1 MIFASGWNMQKDVIN
16 RDDEGVEKS
25 MSTFDWNS
33 ISDFDRYP
41 KLESIAKIGSETKV
55 KFLNDGNF
63 VGAEQLKEAKAKFP
77 RDSIVLAVEEKG
89 ENKEFWVASKS
100 FSVMKQLKK
109 IREKHG
115 SLKGITVKI
124 KRVSDATDAT
134 NYEITEA

>member
-1 MIFASGWNMQKDVIN
+1 
-16 RDDEGVEKS
+16 

-33 ISDFDRYP
+33 ISDFDRFP
-41 KLESIAKIGSETKV
+41 KLDSIAKVGSETKI

-63 VGAEQLKEAKAKFP
+63 VSAEQLKEAKAKFP

-89 ENKEFWVASKS
+89 ESKELWVASKS

-115 SLKGITVKI
+115 SLKGIVVKI

-134 NYEITEA
+134 NYEISEA